1 MKLEELNQIIN
12 FALDKN
18 IHIVSDEIY
27 SGTVFDSSRFISI
40 MEALNK
46 RDLQNSDIS
55 TQIHIVS
62 SLSKDLGLPGFR
74 IGLIYSN
81 NETLIAAATKMSSF
95 GLVSSQSQYLLSKIL
110 ADKKFTTMYI
120 KENQLRLKN
129 RQKLLVS
136 WLLEIGIKCLRSN
149 AGLFCW
155 IDMRHLLT
163 SNTFEAETE
172 LWKRILYESGL
183 NVSPGSSFH
192 CTEPGWFRICFA
204 NMTKETLH
212 LSIRRIKA
220 LVDSLECTLLQNYQQ
235 QNKVKSLEKNNLFCE
250 HIRLPSLDS
259 ERDH

>member
-1 MKLEELNQIIN
+1 MWRTGVEIVPIHCSSQNQFRITISSLEEAYEHAQKLQLKVKGLLFTNPSNPLGTTMKLEELNQIIN

-27 SGTVFDSSRFISI
+27 SGTVFDSSRFISV

-136 WLLEIGIKCLRSN
+136 
-149 AGLFCW
+149 
-155 IDMRHLLT
+155 
-163 SNTFEAETE
+163 
-172 LWKRILYESGL
+172 
-183 NVSPGSSFH
+183 
-192 CTEPGWFRICFA
+192 
-204 NMTKETLH
+204 
-212 LSIRRIKA
+212 
-220 LVDSLECTLLQNYQQ
+220 
-235 QNKVKSLEKNNLFCE
+235 
-250 HIRLPSLDS
+250 
-259 ERDH
+259 